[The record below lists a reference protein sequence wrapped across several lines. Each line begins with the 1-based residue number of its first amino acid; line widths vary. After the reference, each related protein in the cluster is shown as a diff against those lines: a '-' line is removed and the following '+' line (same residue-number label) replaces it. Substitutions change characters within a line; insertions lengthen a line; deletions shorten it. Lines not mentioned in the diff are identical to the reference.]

1 MSERKRVSWQGVNK
15 VESGVLLLESS
26 NGLWYV
32 RVDGPDGKVVLVDE
46 KSFLKND
53 VREGRQMA

>member
-1 MSERKRVSWQGVNK
+1 MSEQKRVSWQGANR

-26 NGLWYV
+26 NGFWYV
-32 RVDGPDGKVVLVDE
+32 RVDGSGGKVVLVDE

-53 VREGRQMA
+53 VR